1 MLSRL
6 DADEAAVA
14 APVQKL
20 HVAGDHREE
29 CVVLAPPDVFPRL
42 MLGAALAHQDRAG
55 VNKLSTEALDRSA

>member
-1 MLSRL
+1 LLSRL

-29 CVVLAPPDVFPRL
+29 RVVLAPPDVLSPL
-42 MLGAALAHQDRAG
+42 MLVPRWRTRIVAG
-55 VNKLSTEALDRSA
+55 VNKLSTGTP